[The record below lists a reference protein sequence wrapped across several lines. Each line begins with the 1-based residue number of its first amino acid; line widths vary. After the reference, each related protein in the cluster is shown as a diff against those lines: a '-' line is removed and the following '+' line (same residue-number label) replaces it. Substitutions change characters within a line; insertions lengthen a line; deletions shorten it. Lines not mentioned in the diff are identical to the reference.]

1 MEKCTRETFSEIFK
15 SYPEIIAVYLFGSY
29 LYDKENA
36 RDVDLAVLL
45 KQPAKSP
52 VDIYMSLYPRLA
64 QVLAPLEPDLLFLNL
79 ASLPVRFETV
89 STGRVIFSR
98 DDEYRTDFEY
108 IVSGEYMDFKYH
120 LDKARC
126 EFFEVIKESGSVV

>member
-1 MEKCTRETFSEIFK
+1 MEKSIQETFSEIFE

-29 LYDKENA
+29 LSDKKNS

-45 KQPAKSP
+45 KQPAKSQ

-64 QVLAPLEPDLLFLNL
+64 QVLAPLEPDVLFLNS
-79 ASLPVRFETV
+79 ASLPVRFEAV

-120 LDKARC
+120 LDKARD
-126 EFFEVIKESGSVV
+126 EFFEAIKESGPVV